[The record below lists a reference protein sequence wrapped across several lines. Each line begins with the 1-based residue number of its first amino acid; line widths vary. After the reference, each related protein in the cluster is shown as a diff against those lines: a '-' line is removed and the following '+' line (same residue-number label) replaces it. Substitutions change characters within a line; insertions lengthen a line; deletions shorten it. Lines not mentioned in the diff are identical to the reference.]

1 LISRI
6 KKIRLL
12 PVIARGMHTLKQ
24 IVSRFGRFLGRSITH
39 PRVKRIHW
47 HLAGRPHHFLL
58 SKSKQYE
65 KWHSWGYHGHVHF
78 VVLGAYTFF
87 VAAYLFTLASPAFGA
102 TTSWS
107 QTDWSNGPGS
117 SLQDQFD
124 ESQNLNF
131 DVPGEVSL
139 VNRYATGTFK
149 GDQLLNG
156 STNFNTNVAS
166 PLRFNALQEYDND
179 VFSFSAGDPTRII
192 VDEAGDYFFSYTHPI
207 ESSGSNGGSR
217 NLVISEVRVNNV
229 KVNVGEAASSYI
241 RNTGG
246 QYASSNHLGVLLEGL
261 SAGDYVEVF
270 VRSGTTETGNTLT
283 GSFTTYIEKVDSS
296 EQVFSATATSK
307 TTGTNLNTPQA
318 PLEWVERRKDGAYQH
333 ANSSS
338 PHEIILA
345 NPGSYF
351 VSVNVPLS
359 STVQRPNITG
369 RILLDGSQI
378 GGGQFQQGYIRSL
391 DSHNQSS
398 IHWSGLVTTTAA
410 NQVLTVTTE
419 SEAAG
424 GSVTVGAN
432 PATIFIQ
439 AVDDGVYDATTTTN
453 SGGSNWVPT
462 SPANINWT
470 TVRQIDSDIYAHSTG
485 SSSHEVTVTSGGDYL
500 LAFNLAA
507 SGGGQRTTPGV
518 EVRVNGANLPGAQSW
533 TGYVRNDS
541 GHDSSSN
548 SLLVPLQLNAGD
560 VVSLLVE
567 NISTSSGT
575 MNDDTPVT
583 MMLWKKGYFA
593 TGSLVSNVY
602 DAGYAVN
609 WGTAGYSSS
618 GSGEIELRVRSDV
631 SSNMGSA
638 PDFSTCD
645 PVAAGSDIS
654 ENNCVTDGDR
664 YIQYEATL
672 VSDGDT
678 PILNDVTINY
688 EAVDQTP
695 PDVNASDI
703 RMFKAEGVDEVSL
716 GVWTNAATPY
726 FMWDEGEDASG
737 GSGMGGYCLYLGQD
751 STADPVTTKGLLGQ
765 SPTDPKGDCQFKVNT
780 NYVDL
785 SEESLLAE
793 SLSTSTEPYYLNVKA
808 IDLAGNVFS
817 GAPAQFEFLLD
828 ITEPKNPLFISAPS
842 QFVAEKEVELTW
854 NTNGSGAPSDDDSGI
869 AGLQYK
875 IGNSGTWYGE
885 ARTGAEDSSDL
896 LENDGSYI
904 TQDPIDFDVL
914 SEGNNVIY
922 FRTWD
927 NAGNVTEANVT
938 AVIKLNTV
946 SPTPVQNI
954 TVNPEFSTENS
965 FTFNWLAPASF
976 AGNEQQLTYCYV
988 FNSLPTQSNCNF
1000 TAPGERSL
1008 PESAYATQ
1016 PGDNAIYVVAKDEAG
1031 NINYAAYGFAT
1042 FVADTPAPG
1051 IPMNVEVAD
1060 ISVKQT
1066 ENWKVALSWE
1076 EPTTVGSGA
1085 SRYIVERSIDAVNY
1099 QEVATTSA
1107 TSFVDQDLNEVTYYY
1122 RIAACRR
1129 SNNCGAQTEVVDILP
1144 TGRYTSPANLIT
1156 QPTANNISTR
1166 QATIEWIT
1174 DRVSDSRVAI
1184 GTEPGEYGVEEI
1196 AKSDQVSV
1204 HSIGLTG
1211 LNPGQTYYY
1220 VAKWTDQDGNTGNSV
1235 EKSFTTLPPPNVKDA
1250 TVARIGLTTASFNFT
1265 STNATEVR
1273 MYYGQSEA
1281 FGGLLTTNTSTAEST
1296 YTVELTGLNDG
1307 TEYFYKFNP
1316 VDVDGNEY
1324 EGTILSF
1331 ETPPQPRI
1339 GSLRFQP
1346 LEGEPTSTQEIVWTT
1361 NVPTTSAVRYGKV
1374 GTTGTLVSA
1383 SGSTLN
1389 HKIKISNLDDDS
1401 EYFIIAESRDRDG
1414 NLAVSDQQVFR
1425 TELDTRPPQVFDVRF
1440 ESSIRGVGAE
1450 ARGQVVVSWRTDE
1463 PSTSQVAYAE
1473 GSSAEVF
1480 NSRTAEDAQLST
1492 EHIVVV
1498 SDLPVSKV
1506 YSLQPISKDRSGN
1519 EGVGVPD
1526 TVIIGRASESILTT
1540 IFNTLQRIFGL

>member
-1 LISRI
+1 MTSRI

-12 PVIARGMHTLKQ
+12 PVIARGKKALKQ
-24 IVSRFGRFLGRSITH
+24 VVLRLGSFLALPFTH
-39 PRVKRIHW
+39 SRVKRVHW

-58 SKSKQYE
+58 GKSKQYE
-65 KWHSWGYHGHVHF
+65 KWHSWSYHGHVHY
-78 VVLGAYTFF
+78 VVLGAYVFF
-87 VAAYLFTLASPAFGA
+87 VAAYLVTLASPAFGA

-117 SLQDQFD
+117 SLEGQFD
-124 ESQNLNF
+124 ETQNLNF
-131 DVPGEVSL
+131 TVPGEVSL

-149 GDQLLNG
+149 GNQLLSG
-156 STNFNTNVAS
+156 STNFNTSVVS
-166 PLRFNALQEYDND
+166 PLQFNTLQDYDD
-179 VFSFSAGDPTRII
+179 ATFSFNPGAPNRINI
-192 VDEAGDYFFSYTHPI
+192 NEAGDYFLSYTHPI
-207 ESSGSNGGSR
+207 RSNGASGTYR
-217 NLVISEVRVNNV
+217 NGIISEVRVNGT
-229 KVNVGEAASSYI
+229 KVNVGQAASSYI
-241 RNTGG
+241 RNAGSHD
-246 QYASSNHLGVLLEGL
+246 ASSNHLGVLLESL
-261 SAGDYVEVF
+261 EEGDYVEIF
-270 VRSGTTETGNTLT
+270 VRAGTDSPVNTLT
-283 GSFTTYIEKVDSS
+283 GTFTTYLEKVDAS
-296 EQVFSATATSK
+296 EQVFSATATAK
-307 TTGTNLNTPQA
+307 TSGTNFNTPQA
-318 PLEWVERRKDGAYQH
+318 PLEWLERRKDSLYTHNNG
-333 ANSSS
+333 SS
-338 PHEIILA
+338 PEAITLG

-351 VSVNVPLS
+351 VSVNVPYN

-369 RILLDGSQI
+369 RILLDGIQVD
-378 GGGQFQQGYIRSL
+378 GGQFQQGYIRSL

-398 IHWSGLVTTTAA
+398 IHWSGLVTTDSA
-410 NQVLTVTTE
+410 NQVLTVTLE
-419 SEAAG
+419 QEAQG
-424 GSVTVGAN
+424 GTVTVGAN
-432 PATIFIQ
+432 VGTIFIQ
-439 AVDDGVYDATTTTN
+439 SVDDGIYQAETTTN
-453 SGGSNWVPT
+453 SGGSDWAPNT
-462 SPANINWT
+462 PANINWT
-470 TVRQIDSDIYAHSTG
+470 NDNAIDTGIYTHST
-485 SSSHEVTVTSGGDYL
+485 SANSHEVTVASGGDYL

-507 SGGGQRTTPGV
+507 TGGGQRTSSHV
-518 EVRVNGANLPGAQSW
+518 EVRVNGVSVSGAESW

-541 GHDSSSN
+541 GHESSSN
-548 SLLVPLQLNAGD
+548 NLLVPLQLSAGD
-560 VVSLLVE
+560 AVSLRVY
-567 NISTSSGT
+567 NDATNGT

-583 MMLWKKGYFA
+583 MMLWKKGYFSSG
-593 TGSLVSNVY
+593 TLTSNVY

-609 WGTAGYSSS
+609 WGTAAYSSS

-645 PVAAGSDIS
+645 PVVSGGDIS
-654 ENNCVTDGDR
+654 DNNCVTDGDR
-664 YIQYEATL
+664 YVQYEVTL
-672 VSDGDT
+672 ISQGDT
-678 PILNDVTINY
+678 PVLDSVTVNY
-688 EAVDQTP
+688 ESVDQTP

-703 RMFKAEGVDEVSL
+703 RMYRTEGVDEVSL
-716 GVWTNAATPY
+716 GVWTNIATPY
-726 FMWDEGEDASG
+726 FSWDQGEDDANG
-737 GSGMGGYCLYLGQD
+737 AGMGGYCLYLGQD
-751 STADPVTTKGLLGQ
+751 DTADPVTTKGLLGQ
-765 SPTDPKGDCQFKVNT
+765 SPIDPKGDCQFQIDT

-785 SEESLLAE
+785 NDESLIGE
-793 SLSTSTEPYYLNVKA
+793 SLSTSSDLYYLNVKA
-808 IDLAGNVFS
+808 IDLAGNVFN
-817 GAPAQFEFLLD
+817 GPAAQFEFLLD
-828 ITEPKNPLFISAPS
+828 VTQPRNPLFISAPS
-842 QFVAEKEVELTW
+842 QFVADKEVELTW
-854 NTNGSGAPSDDDSGI
+854 NINGSGAPSDDDSGI

-875 IGNSGTWYGE
+875 IGNNGTWYGE
-885 ARTGAEDSSDL
+885 AHAGTQDITDL
-896 LENDGSYI
+896 LENDGSYT
-904 TQDPIDFDVL
+904 TQDPVDFDEL
-914 SEGNNVIY
+914 SEGNNVVS

-954 TVNPEFSTENS
+954 TVNPEFNTENS

-976 AGNEQQLTYCYV
+976 AGNEQQITYCYV

-1000 TAPGERSL
+1000 TGPGQRSL

-1031 NINYAAYGFAT
+1031 NINYAAYGFTT
-1042 FVADTPAPG
+1042 FIADTPAPG

-1076 EPTTVGSGA
+1076 EPATVGSGA
-1085 SRYIVERSIDAVNY
+1085 TLYIVERSTDAINF
-1099 QEVATTSA
+1099 QQVATTTA
-1107 TSFVDQDLNEVTYYY
+1107 TSFVDQDLEEVTYYY
-1122 RIAACRR
+1122 QITACD
-1129 SNNCGAQTEVVDILP
+1129 SANNCGAETETVDILP
-1144 TGRYTSPANLIT
+1144 TGRYTSPASLIT
-1156 QPTANNISTR
+1156 QPNASNISTR

-1204 HSIGLTG
+1204 HTIGLTG

-1220 VAKWTDQDGNTGNSV
+1220 IAKWTDQDGNTGNSV
-1235 EKSFTTLPPPNVKDA
+1235 EKSFTTLPPPNIKDA

-1281 FGGLLTTNTSTAEST
+1281 FGGLLTTNTSTAESR
-1296 YTVELTGLNDG
+1296 YTIELTGLNDG

-1316 VDVDGNEY
+1316 IDVDGNEY

-1339 GSLRFQP
+1339 NNLRFQP

-1361 NVPTTSAVRYGKV
+1361 NVPATSAIRYGKI
-1374 GTTGTLVSA
+1374 GTAGSLVSV
-1383 SGSTLN
+1383 SGSTQN
-1389 HKIKISNLDDDS
+1389 HTIKISSLDDDS
-1401 EYFIIAESRDRDG
+1401 EYFIVAESRDRDG
-1414 NLAVSDQQVFR
+1414 NLAVSDQQIFR
-1425 TELDTRPPQVFDVRF
+1425 TELDTRPPQVLDVRF

-1463 PSTSQVAYAE
+1463 PSTGQVAYAE

-1480 NSRTAEDAQLST
+1480 NSRTAEDAQLSL

-1506 YSLQPISKDRSGN
+1506 YSLQPLSKDSSGN
-1519 EGVGVPD
+1519 EGVGAPD